1 MGRGLAP
8 GEDPSASLRS
18 AQDGSEEPSGEPFTA
33 AVTFRDLGADL
44 PASKY
49 PARLWLRLD
58 NTAALTAALSYDGGD
73 FVTAAAVPAGHRS
86 ARGFA
91 LPLRRC
97 DRFALRLT
105 GPAPWTLHGVAVET
119 RTEATRRR

>member
-1 MGRGLAP
+1 MEAAYTASVTLA
-8 GEDPSASLRS
+8 
-18 AQDGSEEPSGEPFTA
+18 
-33 AVTFRDLGADL
+33 DLCADL

-49 PARLWLRLD
+49 PVRLWLRLD
-58 NTAALTAALSYDGGD
+58 NTSAVTAALSYDGGE

-97 DRFALRLT
+97 DRFSLRLT
-105 GPAPWTLHGVAVET
+105 GTAPWTLHGLAVET
-119 RTEATRRR
+119 RTEGTRRR